1 MSETDT
7 TRQAGAWAPL
17 PISTLAR
24 YMRPQ
29 ARRLAAI
36 TGCLALGVGAQ
47 LAAPQMV
54 RVFID
59 GAGAGAPLDR
69 LLLVAAGFVAA
80 ALAGQALA
88 VAVAHLGA
96 DVSWR
101 ATNALR
107 RDLTRHVLRLD
118 PAYHTRHTPG
128 ELVERIEGDVTG
140 LAEVLSTSLGRLA
153 VSALMALGVLVLL
166 AIEDPR
172 IGLALGGFALLYVV
186 VHERGQRIALPHWRR
201 FRAEQAA
208 WSGYIEERVAGL
220 RDIRALGA
228 VEHVLSGFFR
238 LLRPTFWS
246 EIRAEVLT
254 DVGWSISKITYALG
268 YVAALAIGARLYL
281 RGEATIG
288 SVYLVV
294 SYLGLL
300 RDPLSR
306 IGSEVEEIQRARVS
320 AERVAAVLATPS
332 AVPDTGRTPLPAGA
346 LGVALEGVSFGYAAE
361 HPILHDVSL
370 ALAPGR
376 TLGLLG
382 RTGSGK
388 TTISRLLARFYEP
401 QRGVVRLGG
410 RDIREVPLADLRRR
424 VALVTQEVE
433 ILRAALRDNLTLYRP
448 GIDDAALL
456 AALDALGLGE
466 WYTGLPEGL
475 DTRLGADG
483 RGLSA
488 GEAQLV
494 ALARALL
501 RDPGL
506 VILDEASSRIDPAT
520 ARLLDRALDRL
531 LAGRTG
537 IVIAHRL
544 ATVARCDAIIVLEEG
559 RIVEHG
565 ERVALAADPATRF
578 FRLLHA
584 GIEEVLA

>member
-1 MSETDT
+1 
-7 TRQAGAWAPL
+7 
-17 PISTLAR
+17 
-24 YMRPQ
+24 
-29 ARRLAAI
+29 
-36 TGCLALGVGAQ
+36 
-47 LAAPQMV
+47 
-54 RVFID
+54 
-59 GAGAGAPLDR
+59 
-69 LLLVAAGFVAA
+69 
-80 ALAGQALA
+80 
-88 VAVAHLGA
+88 
-96 DVSWR
+96 
-101 ATNALR
+101 
-107 RDLTRHVLRLD
+107 
-118 PAYHTRHTPG
+118 
-128 ELVERIEGDVTG
+128 
-140 LAEVLSTSLGRLA
+140 
-153 VSALMALGVLVLL
+153 
-166 AIEDPR
+166 
-172 IGLALGGFALLYVV
+172 
-186 VHERGQRIALPHWRR
+186 
-201 FRAEQAA
+201 
-208 WSGYIEERVAGL
+208 
-220 RDIRALGA
+220 
-228 VEHVLSGFFR
+228 
-238 LLRPTFWS
+238 
-246 EIRAEVLT
+246 
-254 DVGWSISKITYALG
+254 VGWSISKITYALG
-268 YVAALAIGARLYL
+268 YVAALAIGAGLYL
-281 RGEATIG
+281 RGDATIG

-332 AVPDTGRTPLPAGA
+332 AVPDTGRAPLPAGA
-346 LGVALEGVSFGYAAE
+346 LGMELRGVSFGYAAE

-370 ALAPGR
+370 ALAPER

-388 TTISRLLARFYEP
+388 TTISRLLTRFYEP
-401 QRGVVRLGG
+401 QGGTVRVGE

-448 GIDDAALL
+448 GIDDAALI

-466 WYTGLPEGL
+466 WFAGLPDGL

-531 LAGRTG
+531 LTGRTG

-544 ATVARCDAIIVLEEG
+544 ATVARCDEIIVLEEG
-559 RIVEHG
+559 RIVERG
-565 ERVALAADPATRF
+565 ERVALAGDPATRF
-578 FRLLHA
+578 YRLLHA